1 VPLTAS
7 EDVGKG
13 NMRQR
18 AVDGATELMI
28 GLFKA
33 GVGKL

>member
-1 VPLTAS
+1 
-7 EDVGKG
+7 
-13 NMRQR
+13 MRQR